1 MPLARRLRHGLTVG
15 PTDLTLPGK
24 SQSPMEIYYG
34 AVLLFFTALSALFSG
49 SEAALFSLNRF
60 QRRQIEAEGGRASRA
75 VNRLLASPQH
85 LLSSLLVG
93 NTLVNI
99 AIPAMITSL
108 AIQQFGKGGVE
119 IAILTS
125 SVLILL
131 GGEVLPKT
139 IAVNFPRGF
148 SRVVSIPLRFL
159 LFLLQPLTRIAN
171 AAAGGLLRLMGQPEV
186 KGGSDRRVTPSEL
199 RAAFEEIDDGTEM
212 SKLES
217 RLVQNIL
224 FFPKTTAEE
233 VMTPRV
239 DIVAAPVTA
248 TAEELRNLI
257 ETTKHSRIPLYEKTL
272 DSIIGH
278 LPSRS
283 FLLDPTMPISRLMRP
298 VLVVPEKAPVDRIFH
313 DLRKG
318 RWRMAVVVNEYG
330 ETVGLFTQ
338 EDLIE
343 EVIGELSDEY
353 ERAAEEEIVHRGE
366 GVFDVRGQASLTDLG
381 AALDRDLP
389 QDQAVTVNGFLCA
402 LYGGFPRPGTLL
414 RWDELEFEVLEVARH
429 RIQKVRI
436 RRVDREGER

>member
-1 MPLARRLRHGLTVG
+1 
-15 PTDLTLPGK
+15 
-24 SQSPMEIYYG
+24 MEIYYG
-34 AVLLFFTALSALFSG
+34 AVLLLFTALSALFSG
-49 SEAALFSLNRF
+49 SEAALFSLNRL
-60 QRRQIEAEGGRASRA
+60 QLRQIEGEGSRTA
-75 VNRLLASPQH
+75 RSVGRLLASPQH

-99 AIPAMITSL
+99 AIPAIITSL
-108 AIQQFGKGGVE
+108 AIRHFGRGGVQ
-119 IAILTS
+119 IAILIS

-131 GGEVLPKT
+131 GGEILPKT

-148 SRVVSIPLRFL
+148 SRIVSIPLSL
-159 LFLLQPLTRIAN
+159 LLYLLRPLTWIAN
-171 AAAGGLLRLMGQPEV
+171 TGARGLLRLLGQTEA
-186 KGGSDRRVTPSEL
+186 KEGSERRVTPSEL
-199 RAAFEEIDDGTEM
+199 RAAFEEIDDGAGM

-248 TAEELRNLI
+248 TAEELRDLI
-257 ETTKHSRIPLYEKTL
+257 ESSKHSRIPLYEKTL
-272 DSIIGH
+272 DSIVGH
-278 LPSRS
+278 LSARS
-283 FLLDPTMPISRLMRP
+283 FLLDPATPIARLIRP
-298 VLVVPEKAPVDRIFH
+298 VLVVPEKAPIDRIFQ

-353 ERAAEEEIVHRGE
+353 ERAVEEEIVRRE
-366 GVFDVRGQASLTDLG
+366 KNVLEVRGRASLTDLG
-381 AALDRDLP
+381 AALGRDLP
-389 QDQAVTVNGFLCA
+389 QDQAVTVSGFLCA

-414 RWDELEFEVLEVARH
+414 RWGGLEFEVLEVARH
-429 RIQKVRI
+429 RVQKVRV
-436 RRVDREGER
+436 RLAEREGER